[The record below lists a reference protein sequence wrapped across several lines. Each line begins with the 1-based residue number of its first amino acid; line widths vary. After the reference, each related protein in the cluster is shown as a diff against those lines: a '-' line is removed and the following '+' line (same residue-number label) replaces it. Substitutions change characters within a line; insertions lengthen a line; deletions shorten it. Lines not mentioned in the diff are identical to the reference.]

1 MQQGAGGFGRVL
13 MGRRVFPGS
22 CSSWLVS
29 CGVRRVSARALSGDD
44 AGDPLHEKGLSS
56 P

>member
-13 MGRRVFPGS
+13 MGRRVLPG
-22 CSSWLVS
+22 SWLVS
-29 CGVRRVSARALSGDD
+29 CGVHRVSARALSGDD
-44 AGDPLHEKGLSS
+44 AGDPLHEKGLRS